1 MHLLA
6 EQETSRGLLAEC
18 DVSLSRQRKRILL
31 LRDREEGFLF
41 WRCTGA
47 ASPPLPFLTFVAM
60 IQSDL
65 RKAAVLLTSLPQDQA
80 AELLGKLSPKQVEAV
95 TIEIAKLEK
104 ISSDEQSG
112 IIREFAE
119 INPNSL
125 GGRPGGIEVA
135 KSLVE
140 KALGS
145 SANSTLDNIRS
156 SIEALPFGFLKKV
169 DPQNLLTYIID
180 EHPQTIALILSHLPP
195 TYGAEIIKGLPA
207 ERQQAVVRRIA
218 NMGQTNPEVIQEVER
233 GLEARMANLMNQ
245 SFEKAGGVESV
256 AEILNVTDR
265 ATERS
270 LLEALGQE
278 DPALVE
284 EIRRL
289 MFVFEDLLKLNDKEI
304 QAVLKNVENSQWA
317 MALKGA
323 SSDLKQKV
331 LGNLS
336 SRAAATLNEEMEYLG
351 SVKLAE
357 VERVQQQIVD
367 VVRKLEDAGEI
378 NLHASEENEEY
389 IK

>member
-1 MHLLA
+1 
-6 EQETSRGLLAEC
+6 
-18 DVSLSRQRKRILL
+18 
-31 LRDREEGFLF
+31 
-41 WRCTGA
+41 
-47 ASPPLPFLTFVAM
+47 M

-95 TIEIAKLEK
+95 TIEIAKLER

-145 SANSTLDNIRS
+145 GANSTLDNIRS